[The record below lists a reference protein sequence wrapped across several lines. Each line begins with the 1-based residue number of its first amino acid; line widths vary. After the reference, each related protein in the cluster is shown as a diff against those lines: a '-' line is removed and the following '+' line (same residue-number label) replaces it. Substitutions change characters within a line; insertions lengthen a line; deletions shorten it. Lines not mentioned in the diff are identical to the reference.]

1 MKKAKY
7 IKIILLAGLVS
18 FAGVSCDDKLD
29 EPMELDA
36 GSSFDYTSAEGAKG
50 AVMGAYATLSG
61 KKASDNGDTGFGWEQ
76 IPLISVRG
84 DDVNA
89 GGKGDQAP
97 FTDTD
102 NYAYDQSYWMYNS
115 LWEILYQRVVQV
127 TAQIEELE
135 KFRAG
140 GVNSQLINQYIAE
153 CKTLRAFYTLEISR
167 VWGKVIVMEVLDQS
181 KLTLRSKDDVMS
193 WISAEMDQ
201 SIPNLPDMR
210 PNQRVD
216 IRGGVTKYT
225 ALAIKAMANLEL
237 KNYQGVADA
246 TGAII
251 NSGKFTLHS
260 DYYQLFKT
268 PGKLADENLLEIQY
282 SDFGV
287 GTGNNVKH
295 LWDFY
300 GPTSWTPSV
309 AGATAGWGFY
319 EPSMKYVKFMLNRNE
334 QKRLVTNVLFTPD
347 GITKIKEDPNF
358 STLPSWVSSVTPDND
373 QINNSARALFFSGK
387 HYLPSNQLLPG
398 RLSYGSNK
406 NYIITRYAEILLMY
420 AEAVSRGANP
430 SAGTALSA
438 VNKVRERAQIG
449 LLTSVTSDQVMDEKY
464 AELGMEWGVRYFDMV
479 RLGNT
484 AALSYDGR
492 NFTMN
497 KQFLPYP
504 LAQLERIQS
513 LDK

>member
-1 MKKAKY
+1 MKKLKY
-7 IKIILLAGLVS
+7 IKVVLLAGLVG
-18 FAGVSCDDKLD
+18 FTSCESKLD

-61 KKASDNGDTGFGWEQ
+61 KRSSDNGDTGFGWEQ

-102 NYAYDQSYWMYNS
+102 NYSYDQSFWMYNS

-140 GVNSQLINQYIAE
+140 GVNSQLIDQYVAE
-153 CKTLRAFYTLEISR
+153 CKTLRAFYTLQLSR
-167 VWGKVIVMEVLDQS
+167 VWGKVPVMEVLDQS
-181 KLTLRSKDDVMS
+181 QLTLRTKDDVMS
-193 WISAEMDQ
+193 WVSEQMNQAV
-201 SIPNLPDMR
+201 PNLPDLR
-210 PNQRVD
+210 PNQRTD

-246 TGAII
+246 TGQII
-251 NSGKFTLHS
+251 SSGKFTLFS
-260 DYYQLFKT
+260 DYYELFKT

-300 GPTSWTPSV
+300 GPTSWNPSV
-309 AGATAGWGFY
+309 TGATAGWGFY
-319 EPSMKYVKFMLNRNE
+319 EPSLKYIKFMLGRNE

-347 GITKIKEDPNF
+347 GINKIKEDSNF
-358 STLPSWVSSVTPDND
+358 STLPSWVSNVTPDND

-387 HYLPSNQLLPG
+387 HYLPSNQLIPG

-406 NYIITRYAEILLMY
+406 NYIIARYAEVLLMY
-420 AEAVSRGANP
+420 AEAVARGASP
-430 SAGTALSA
+430 TAGPAVDA
-438 VNKVRERAQIG
+438 VNKVRERANLG
-449 LLTSVTSDQVMDEKY
+449 LLSSVTADQVMDEKY
-464 AELGMEWGVRYFDMV
+464 AELGMEWGIRYFDMV

-492 NFTMN
+492 TFTMD

-513 LDK
+513 LEK